1 MTYMIKEILA
11 KNSDLIDKRKNMI
24 FFEKDHE
31 GKRLLN
37 NEISKLYEKKVA
49 LSEHELI
56 DIVINSTIIID
67 KMSMIKNCG
76 WKTSELKAQLESGIS
91 SYYEKKGNNFL
102 TATKISEQFGISNQR
117 VNNILSELEWIEQ
130 AIKGWSITDLGR
142 IKGGFQK
149 EHPSGGTYVLWPEAV
164 LNDNI
169 FLKAIKPPEYLQ
181 KDKIT
186 EEPIKNITISKSENK
201 YPDTL
206 LKAKDGHLVRSRAE
220 LIIDNLL
227 YDYGLTHA
235 YEREL
240 TVKETVYSDFYI
252 PARNGKDNL
261 GKAVYIEFWGIS
273 DNEKYLER
281 KKMKQDI
288 YKKYK
293 FNLIELDDSHLD
305 NLDSYLRKTLLKY
318 NINVE

>member
-1 MTYMIKEILA
+1 MTDMIKEILS
-11 KNSDLIDKRKNMI
+11 KNADLIDKRKNTI
-24 FFEKDHE
+24 SFDKDFE
-31 GKRLLN
+31 GKRFLN
-37 NEISKLYEKKVA
+37 LEISKLYDKKTA
-49 LSEHELI
+49 LSEQELM
-56 DIVINSTIIID
+56 DIVINSSIIID
-67 KMSMIKNCG
+67 KMSKIKNCG
-76 WKTSELKAQLESGIS
+76 WKISDLKDQLESGIS
-91 SYYEKKGNNFL
+91 SYNEKKGNNFL
-102 TATKISEQFGISNQR
+102 TATRISEEFGISNQR
-117 VNNILSELEWIEQ
+117 VNNILSELGWIEQ
-130 AIKGWSITDLGR
+130 AIKGWTITILGKN
-142 IKGGFQK
+142 KGGFQK
-149 EHPSGGTYVLWPEAV
+149 EHQSGGTYVLWPESV

-169 FLKAIKPPEYLQ
+169 FLKAIKPSEYLQ
-181 KDKIT
+181 KDKPI
-186 EEPIKNITISKSENK
+186 EEPIKNIILPKPDNK

-240 TVKETVYSDFYI
+240 TVAETVYSDFYI

-281 KKMKQDI
+281 KKIKQKI
-288 YKKYK
+288 YKSNN

>member
-1 MTYMIKEILA
+1 MTDMIKDILS
-11 KNSDLIDKRKNMI
+11 KNADLIKKKKNTISFDKD
-24 FFEKDHE
+24 FE

-37 NEISKLYEKKVA
+37 HEISKLYDKNITI
-49 LSEHELI
+49 SEQELI
-56 DIVINSTIIID
+56 LIVINSSIIIN
-67 KMSMIKNCG
+67 KMSELENCG
-76 WKTSELKAQLESGIS
+76 WKISELKTQLESGLS

-102 TATKISEQFGISNQR
+102 TATKISEKFGVSNQR
-117 VNNILSELEWIEQ
+117 VNNILSELGWIEQ
-130 AIKGWSITDLGR
+130 AIKGWTITTLGR
-142 IKGGFQK
+142 NKGGFQK
-149 EHPSGGTYVLWPEAV
+149 EHQTGGTYVLWPESV
-164 LNDNI
+164 LTDNI
-169 FLKAIKPPEYLQ
+169 FLKAIKPPEYIL
-181 KDKIT
+181 KDKTT
-186 EEPIKNITISKSENK
+186 EESLKNITISKSENK
-201 YPDTL
+201 YPNTL

-240 TVKETVYSDFYI
+240 TVAETVISDFYI

-273 DNEKYLER
+273 DDKEYLER
-281 KKMKQDI
+281 KKIKQNI
-288 YKKYK
+288 YKTNNI
-293 FNLIELDDSHLD
+293 NLIELNDSHLD